1 MQEKMIT
8 DSKKITEY
16 DKVVAQRDYW
26 KTEHDKLEIILQER
40 EKNYRQTN
48 SLKDKRIR
56 ELEEQL
62 YNRSFSQKRMF

>member
-1 MQEKMIT
+1 MQDKMIT
-8 DSKKITEY
+8 DLEKIQEY

-26 KTEHDKLEIILQER
+26 KTEHGKLEIILEQR
-40 EKNYRQTN
+40 DKNYCKTN
-48 SLKDKRIR
+48 ALKEKRIK

>member
-1 MQEKMIT
+1 MQNKKIT
-8 DSKKITEY
+8 DSEKIQEY
-16 DKVVAQRDYW
+16 DRVLAQRDYW
-26 KTEHDKLEIILQER
+26 KTEHDKLEIMLQER